1 MNNILRLLSQKNAFK
16 FVKVEPAQIP
26 NDRFDLEK
34 PLVKFVQE
42 TKEVSLRLDSKL
54 RPNRDNWPDIKN
66 SFLGAFLFIEASF

>member
-42 TKEVSLRLDSKL
+42 TKEVSL
-54 RPNRDNWPDIKN
+54 
-66 SFLGAFLFIEASF
+66 SFNQTVIIGLTLKIPF